1 MSGMPRETPQPHTAF
16 VKSYDTPSTL
26 LLQLPRLGRAM
37 AAALE
42 GMCSHDTLSVWCISF
57 VATTS
62 RSSPWPTV
70 DAGLAT
76 GDRDSDM
83 PSNFRMQRSA
93 LRTAADPAR

>member
-42 GMCSHDTLSVWCISF
+42 GMCSHDTLSVWVYILRGDDVEI
-57 VATTS
+57 VAVAHGRRRPGYWRS
-62 RSSPWPTV
+62 R
-70 DAGLAT
+70 L
-76 GDRDSDM
+76 
-83 PSNFRMQRSA
+83 
-93 LRTAADPAR
+93 